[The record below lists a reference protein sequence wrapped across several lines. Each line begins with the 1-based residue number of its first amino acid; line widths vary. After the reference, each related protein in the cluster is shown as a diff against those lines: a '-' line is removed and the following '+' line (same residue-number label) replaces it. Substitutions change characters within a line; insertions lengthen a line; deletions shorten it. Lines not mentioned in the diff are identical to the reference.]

1 MEAPFRRTVGNTI
14 ECPAGVATRPAFLQT
29 PLALPTWAVDPP
41 SSHSHI
47 RIII

>member
-14 ECPAGVATRPAFLQT
+14 ECPAGVATAAFLQT
-29 PLALPTWAVDPP
+29 PLALPTRAVDPP